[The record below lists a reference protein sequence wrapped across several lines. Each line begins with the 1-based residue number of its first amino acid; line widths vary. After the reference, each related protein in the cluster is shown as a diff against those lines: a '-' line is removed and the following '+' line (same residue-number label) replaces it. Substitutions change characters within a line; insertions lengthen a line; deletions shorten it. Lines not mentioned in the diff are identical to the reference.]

1 MPSAMLTLI
10 PAVEV
15 ADGRTSIRKRDAIRT
30 EQDFGDAVAD
40 AQSWVDQGA
49 TWLHLADLDG
59 GSQTNREVLQDVRR
73 GVHKRARTQVAGGIA
88 DDAGV
93 RWAFGAGFDQVVTDT
108 SALLDPEW
116 LTTVF
121 KAHHGRLVAGL
132 DVRGGKVYAPGT
144 KLDRSDLSAALATIK
159 ATGAPGVV
167 LTDID
172 LEDTRKGPD
181 AKLIKAVAAGT
192 GVPVCVAG
200 GLERLEHLH
209 ELSDMMADGVVAA
222 ILDAALYEDFYGVAE
237 ALAAVEPRFD
247 PYEWGPAQPWGLT
260 QGL

>member
-1 MPSAMLTLI
+1 MPQALLTLI

-30 EQDFGDAVAD
+30 EQDFGDPVAD
-40 AQSWVDQGA
+40 AQAWVEQGA
-49 TWLHLADLDG
+49 QWLHLADLDAG
-59 GSQTNREVLQDVRR
+59 APANREVLQDVRR
-73 GVHKRARTQVAGGIA
+73 GVHKKARAQVAGGIA
-88 DDAGV
+88 DDASL
-93 RWAFGAGFDQVVTDT
+93 RWAFGAGFDRVVTDT
-108 SALLDPEW
+108 AALLDPEW
-116 LTTVF
+116 LAGAF

-132 DVRGGKVYAPGT
+132 DVRGGRVHAPGT
-144 KLDRSDLSAALATIK
+144 KLDRSDLAEALGTLKAA
-159 ATGAPGVV
+159 GAPGVV

-172 LEDTRKGPD
+172 LEGTRKGPD

-209 ELSDMMADGVVAA
+209 ELSDLMADGVVAA
-222 ILDAALYEDFYGVAE
+222 VLDAALYEDFYGVAE

-247 PYEWGPAQPWGLT
+247 PYQWGPAQPWGMT